1 MAPSESQRADL
12 QGRPTLSTLVVV
24 VGILAP
30 AVNTFI
36 TATVLP
42 SVVKEIGGL
51 PLYAWA
57 TTAYAVTSI
66 VGSAASSVAMRRL
79 GTRIALVG
87 ACVILVTG
95 TAACGGAP
103 TMGIVVTGRAIQGI
117 GSGLMIGIV
126 HGMIRELF
134 PEPMWPRLLATVS
147 AAWGVAAL
155 SGPFA
160 GGLLAQIGMWRTA
173 FWAMVPLIV
182 APAVM
187 AWSILPRRPARVGRP
202 ERVPFGRLLLL
213 CTAVLCI
220 ASVANAASGA
230 LRATLV
236 TGAAV
241 AIGWVI
247 RLDARAK
254 IRLFPSEMLSLRRPM
269 GKAFAMIFLIAMAAS
284 PTGIFMPLLVQILHG
299 VPPAVAGYFYA
310 AQSLAWTTAA
320 LVTARLAIH
329 HVRAAFVTGPLM
341 VSAGLAGLFFM
352 IGPGPVLA
360 IAACIALVGAGI
372 GTCWAHIGN
381 VVLASAR
388 KEEGAISAAMIP
400 SAQLFAM
407 AFGAA
412 ISGIIASAAGLSHSA
427 TPPVAAL
434 TGTTLFGGFALA
446 PLAAAIIAM
455 GLHPTTRVVREA
467 APR

>member
-1 MAPSESQRADL
+1 MAPSGSRRDDQ
-12 QGRPTLSTLVVV
+12 QGRHTLSTLVVV

-57 TTAYAVTSI
+57 TTAYAVASI

-103 TMGIVVTGRAIQGI
+103 SMGIVVTGRAVQGI
-117 GSGLMIGIV
+117 GGGMMIGIV

-173 FWAMVPLIV
+173 FWAMVPLIA
-182 APAVM
+182 APAVL

-202 ERVPFGRLLLL
+202 
-213 CTAVLCI
+213 
-220 ASVANAASGA
+220 
-230 LRATLV
+230 
-236 TGAAV
+236 
-241 AIGWVI
+241 
-247 RLDARAK
+247 
-254 IRLFPSEMLSLRRPM
+254 
-269 GKAFAMIFLIAMAAS
+269 
-284 PTGIFMPLLVQILHG
+284 
-299 VPPAVAGYFYA
+299 
-310 AQSLAWTTAA
+310 
-320 LVTARLAIH
+320 
-329 HVRAAFVTGPLM
+329 
-341 VSAGLAGLFFM
+341 
-352 IGPGPVLA
+352 
-360 IAACIALVGAGI
+360 
-372 GTCWAHIGN
+372 
-381 VVLASAR
+381 
-388 KEEGAISAAMIP
+388 
-400 SAQLFAM
+400 
-407 AFGAA
+407 
-412 ISGIIASAAGLSHSA
+412 
-427 TPPVAAL
+427 
-434 TGTTLFGGFALA
+434 
-446 PLAAAIIAM
+446 
-455 GLHPTTRVVREA
+455 
-467 APR
+467 